1 MGSGPLAIAPNEVR
15 IETTP
20 PSPLVRFVVVP
31 LAIVFIGAI
40 FFLPLY
46 GMLGAP
52 SVDGRPGVMFFVIL
66 CTGLLTMAVLV
77 RYRARS
83 EEVVLQGETRRIRI
97 LTRHFGLELT
107 ASETLESVRGV
118 YPVSFQGRVGAVAI
132 YESDGELSY
141 RVLMDSSAQ
150 DASVLSHLSY
160 VFHGD

>member
-1 MGSGPLAIAPNEVR
+1 
-15 IETTP
+15 
-20 PSPLVRFVVVP
+20 
-31 LAIVFIGAI
+31 
-40 FFLPLY
+40 
-46 GMLGAP
+46 
-52 SVDGRPGVMFFVIL
+52 MFFVIL

-150 DASVLSHLSY
+150 DASVLFPFVLRLPRRLAFSGILALETKRRFRTCFQNAGSRSALRRSDKDRTRLCRKASSAARIWRS
-160 VFHGD
+160 FLL